1 MILTIKHNSMNKK
14 QNYTAPEVVSLKLYP
29 RESVLV
35 DVSIMTIMATMS
47 PSDDAK
53 DMIVSETEA
62 W

>member
-1 MILTIKHNSMNKK
+1 MNKK

>member
-1 MILTIKHNSMNKK
+1 
-14 QNYTAPEVVSLKLYP
+14 LKLYP